1 MLNLLVMMKFK
12 RPFRRSLIYGLLVTL
27 MSGSIIVSSP
37 QPSYGQSWLNWIFQ
51 GVQVIQLSTLSDSQE
66 VKYGQQINRELIS
79 SGQFRLSRNRALI
92 ERVDRIGQRLAR
104 NSSRPNLP
112 FTFQVIQDDSI
123 NAFATMGGF
132 VYVNTGLIAAAE
144 NEAEL
149 ASVVGHEI
157 AHITERHSI
166 KQMRNV
172 AISQGLMSAAGLN
185 ENDIVNLGVQLAVNL
200 PNSREAELE
209 ADQVG
214 LQNLRQA
221 GYAPIGMI
229 TFMKKLTQK
238 GGSPPAFLS
247 THPGSSQR
255 VEALTQAV
263 NPEMAYQGDG
273 LDNQA
278 YQREFRALL

>member
-1 MLNLLVMMKFK
+1 MMKLK
-12 RPFRRSLIYGLLVTL
+12 RPYFRPLIYGLLATL
-27 MSGSIIVSSP
+27 ISSSIIISSP

-51 GVQVIQLSTLSDSQE
+51 GVQVIQLSSLSDSQE
-66 VKYGQQINRELIS
+66 VKYGGQINQELIR
-79 SGQFRLSRNRALI
+79 SGKFRLSRNQALI
-92 ERVDRIGQRLAR
+92 QRIDRIGQRLAQ

-112 FTFQVIQDDSI
+112 FTFQVVQDNSI

-132 VYVNTGLIAAAE
+132 VYINTGLIATAE

-149 ASVVGHEI
+149 ASVIGHEI

-172 AISQGLMSAAGLN
+172 AISQGLMSATGLSESN
-185 ENDIVNLGVQLAVNL
+185 IVNIGVQLAVNL
-200 PNSREAELE
+200 PHSREAELE

-214 LQNLRQA
+214 LRNLRQA

-247 THPGSSQR
+247 THPATSQR
-255 VEALTQAV
+255 VEALNKAV
-263 NPEMAYQGDG
+263 NPDIAYQGDG
-273 LDNQA
+273 LDTQA
-278 YQREFRALL
+278 YQREFRGLL

>member
-1 MLNLLVMMKFK
+1 MLHLI
-12 RPFRRSLIYGLLVTL
+12 RSHRRSLGYGLLAAL
-27 MSGSIIVSSP
+27 ISSIIIVATP
-37 QPSYGQSWLNWIFQ
+37 QPSYSQSWLNWLFQ
-51 GVQVIQLSTLSDSQE
+51 GVQVIQLSTMSDAQE
-66 VKYGQQINRELIS
+66 VKYGQQINQELIR
-79 SGQFRLSRNRALI
+79 SGQFRPSRNQALI
-92 ERVDRIGQRLAR
+92 EKVERIGQRLAQ

-112 FTFQVIQDDSI
+112 FTFQVVEDRSI

-132 VYVNTGLIAAAE
+132 VYINTGLIAAAE

-149 ASVVGHEI
+149 ASVVAHEI

-185 ENDIVNLGVQLAVNL
+185 ENDIVNIGVQLAVNL
-200 PNSREAELE
+200 PHSREAELE

-214 LQNLRQA
+214 LENLRRA
-221 GYAPIGMI
+221 NYAPIGMI
-229 TFMKKLTQK
+229 TFMKKLMQQG

-247 THPGSSQR
+247 THPATEQR
-255 VEALTQAV
+255 VEELSQAV
-263 NPEMAYQGDG
+263 DPQIAYQGDG

>member
-1 MLNLLVMMKFK
+1 MMKFHK
-12 RPFRRSLIYGLLVTL
+12 NFYRRLSYGLIAIITSASLILL
-27 MSGSIIVSSP
+27 SP

-51 GVQVIQLSTLSDSQE
+51 GVQVIQLSTLSDRQE
-66 VKYGQQINRELIS
+66 VQYGQRINQELLG
-79 SGQFRLSRNRALI
+79 SGRFRLSRNRALSQRI
-92 ERVDRIGQRLAR
+92 NDIGQRMAQK
-104 NSSRPNLP
+104 SSRPNLP
-112 FTFQVIQDDSI
+112 FTFQVIQDNSI

-132 VYVNTGLIAAAE
+132 VYLNTGLIAAAE

-157 AHITERHSI
+157 AHITERHAI

-172 AISQGLMSAAGLN
+172 AISQGLMSAAGLSESN
-185 ENDIVNLGVQLAVNL
+185 IVNLGVQLAVNL
-200 PNSREAELE
+200 PHSREAELE

-214 LQNLRQA
+214 LRNLKQA

-229 TFMKKLTQK
+229 TFMRKLTQK

-247 THPGSSQR
+247 THPATSQR
-255 VEALTQAV
+255 VDALSQAV
-263 NPEMAYQGDG
+263 SPSIAYQGDG

-278 YQREFRALL
+278 YQQNFRALL

>member
-1 MLNLLVMMKFK
+1 MMKFN
-12 RPFRRSLIYGLLVTL
+12 RTYRRRLIYGLLATV
-27 MSGSIIVSSP
+27 MSSSLILSSP

-51 GVQVIQLSTLSDSQE
+51 GVQVIQLSSLSDAQE
-66 VKYGQQINRELIS
+66 VKYGQQINQELLS
-79 SGQFRLSRNRALI
+79 SGRFTVSRNQALTQRI
-92 ERVDRIGQRLAR
+92 ESIGKRLAR

-112 FTFQVIQDDSI
+112 FTFQVINDNSI

-149 ASVVGHEI
+149 ASVIGHEI

-172 AISQGLMSAAGLN
+172 AISQGLMSAAGLS
-185 ENDIVNLGVQLAVNL
+185 ENNIVNIGVQLAVNL
-200 PNSREAELE
+200 PHSREAELE

-214 LQNLRQA
+214 LRNLQQA

-238 GGSPPAFLS
+238 SGSPPAFLS
-247 THPGSSQR
+247 THPASSQR
-255 VEALTQAV
+255 VQALSQAV
-263 NPEMAYQGDG
+263 NPNIAYQGDG

-278 YQREFRALL
+278 YQREFRGLL

>member
-1 MLNLLVMMKFK
+1 MMKFN
-12 RPFRRSLIYGLLVTL
+12 RTYRRRLIYGLLATV
-27 MSGSIIVSSP
+27 MSSSLIISSP

-51 GVQVIQLSTLSDSQE
+51 GVQVIQLSSLSDAQE
-66 VKYGQQINRELIS
+66 VKYGQQINQELLS
-79 SGQFRLSRNRALI
+79 SGRFTVSRNQALTQRI
-92 ERVDRIGQRLAR
+92 ESIGKRLAR

-112 FTFQVIQDDSI
+112 FTFQVINDNSI

-149 ASVVGHEI
+149 ASVIGHEI

-172 AISQGLMSAAGLN
+172 AISQGLMSAAGLS
-185 ENDIVNLGVQLAVNL
+185 ENNIVNIGVQLAVNL
-200 PNSREAELE
+200 PHSREAELE
-209 ADQVG
+209 ADRVG
-214 LQNLRQA
+214 LRNLQQA

-247 THPGSSQR
+247 THPASSQR
-255 VEALTQAV
+255 VQALSQAV
-263 NPEMAYQGDG
+263 NPNIAYQGDG

-278 YQREFRALL
+278 YQREFRGLL

>member
-1 MLNLLVMMKFK
+1 MLKLKSFY
-12 RPFRRSLIYGLLVTL
+12 RRFLIYGLLVTL
-27 MSGSIIVSSP
+27 ISSSIIITSP

-51 GVQVIQLSTLSDSQE
+51 GVQVIQLSNLSDSQE
-66 VKYGQQINRELIS
+66 VKYGRQINDELIR
-79 SGQFRLSRNRALI
+79 SGRFRISRNQALTQ
-92 ERVDRIGQRLAR
+92 RVDRIGQRLAQ

-112 FTFQVIQDDSI
+112 FTFQVLQDNSI

-132 VYVNTGLIAAAE
+132 AYVNTGLIAAAE

-149 ASVVGHEI
+149 ASVIGHEI
-157 AHITERHSI
+157 AHITQRHSI

-172 AISQGLMSAAGLN
+172 AISQGLMSATGLSESN
-185 ENDIVNLGVQLAVNL
+185 IVNLGVQLGFNL
-200 PNSREAELE
+200 PRSREAELE
-209 ADQVG
+209 ADRIG

-229 TFMKKLTQK
+229 TFMKKLLQS
-238 GGSPPAFLS
+238 GSSSPAFLS
-247 THPGSSQR
+247 THPATSQR
-255 VEALTQAV
+255 VQALTQAV
-263 NPEMAYQGDG
+263 NPDIAYQGDG

>member
-1 MLNLLVMMKFK
+1 MMKLK
-12 RPFRRSLIYGLLVTL
+12 RPFRRSLVYGLLATL

-66 VKYGQQINRELIS
+66 VKYGQQINQELIS

-92 ERVDRIGQRLAR
+92 ERIDSIGQRLAR

-149 ASVVGHEI
+149 ASVIGHEI
-157 AHITERHSI
+157 AHVTERHSI

-185 ENDIVNLGVQLAVNL
+185 ENDIVNLGVKLAVNL

-229 TFMKKLTQK
+229 TFMKKLTQQ
-238 GGSPPAFLS
+238 GGSSPAFLS
-247 THPGSSQR
+247 THPASSQR
-255 VEALTQAV
+255 VTALSQAV
-263 NPEMAYQGDG
+263 NPDFAYQGDG
-273 LDNQA
+273 LDTQA
-278 YQREFRALL
+278 YQRNFRALL

>member
-1 MLNLLVMMKFK
+1 MKFN
-12 RPFRRSLIYGLLVTL
+12 RTYRRRLIYGLLATV
-27 MSGSIIVSSP
+27 MSSSLIISSP

-51 GVQVIQLSTLSDSQE
+51 GVQVIQLSSLSDAQE
-66 VKYGQQINRELIS
+66 VKYGQQINQELLS
-79 SGQFRLSRNRALI
+79 SGRFTVSRNQALTQRI
-92 ERVDRIGQRLAR
+92 ESIGKRLAR

-112 FTFQVIQDDSI
+112 FTFQVINDNSI

-149 ASVVGHEI
+149 ASVIGHEI

-172 AISQGLMSAAGLN
+172 AISQGLMSAAGLS
-185 ENDIVNLGVQLAVNL
+185 ENNIVNIGVQLAVNL
-200 PNSREAELE
+200 PHSREAELE

-214 LQNLRQA
+214 LRNLQQA

-247 THPGSSQR
+247 THPASSQR
-255 VEALTQAV
+255 VQALSQAV
-263 NPEMAYQGDG
+263 NPNIAYQGDG

-278 YQREFRALL
+278 YQREFRGLL

>member
-1 MLNLLVMMKFK
+1 MMKFK

>member
-1 MLNLLVMMKFK
+1 MMNFNRAYYRRLTYALLAIVM
-12 RPFRRSLIYGLLVTL
+12 S
-27 MSGSIIVSSP
+27 SSIIISSS

-51 GVQVIQLSTLSDSQE
+51 GVQVIQLSNLSDANE
-66 VKYGQQINRELIS
+66 VKYGKQINQELLS
-79 SGQFRLSRNRALI
+79 SGRFKVSRNQALI
-92 ERVDRIGQRLAR
+92 QRIESIGERLAQ

-112 FTFQVIQDDSI
+112 FTFQVINDNSI

-149 ASVVGHEI
+149 ASVIGHEI

-185 ENDIVNLGVQLAVNL
+185 ENNIVNIGVQLAVNL
-200 PNSREAELE
+200 PHSREAELE

-214 LQNLRQA
+214 LQNLQQA

-247 THPGSSQR
+247 THPASSQR
-255 VEALTQAV
+255 VEALSQAV
-263 NPEMAYQGDG
+263 NPNIAYQGDG
-273 LDNQA
+273 LDNKA
-278 YQREFRALL
+278 YQQKFRGLL

>member
-1 MLNLLVMMKFK
+1 MI
-12 RPFRRSLIYGLLVTL
+12 S
-27 MSGSIIVSSP
+27 SSIIITSP

-51 GVQVIQLSTLSDSQE
+51 GVQVIQVSNLSDSQE
-66 VKYGQQINRELIS
+66 VQYGGQINEQLIR
-79 SGQFRLSRNRALI
+79 SGRFRISRNQALI
-92 ERVDRIGQRLAR
+92 QRVNRIGQRLAKQS
-104 NSSRPNLP
+104 NRPNLP
-112 FTFQVIQDDSI
+112 FTFQVIQDNSI

-132 VYVNTGLIAAAE
+132 AYVNTGLIAAAE

-149 ASVVGHEI
+149 ASVIGHEI

-172 AISQGLMSAAGLN
+172 AISQGLMSATGLD
-185 ENDIVNLGVQLAVNL
+185 ENNIVNLGVQLAFNL
-200 PNSREAELE
+200 PHSREAELE

-214 LQNLRQA
+214 LINLRQA

-247 THPGSSQR
+247 THPATSQR
-255 VEALTQAV
+255 VQALNQALS
-263 NPEMAYQGDG
+263 PDIAYQGDG

>member
-1 MLNLLVMMKFK
+1 LLNLLVMMKFK

>member
-1 MLNLLVMMKFK
+1 MMKLK
-12 RPFRRSLIYGLLVTL
+12 PPYRRPLIYGLLAIL
-27 MSGSIIVSSP
+27 ISSSIIISSP
-37 QPSYGQSWLNWIFQ
+37 QPSYGQSWLNWIYQ

-66 VKYGQQINRELIS
+66 VKYGRQINQELIS
-79 SGQFRLSRNRALI
+79 SGRFRVSRNRALI
-92 ERVDRIGQRLAR
+92 QRIERIGQRLAQ

-132 VYVNTGLIAAAE
+132 VYVNTGLIATAE

-149 ASVVGHEI
+149 ASVIGHEI

-172 AISQGLMSAAGLN
+172 AISQGLMSATGLS
-185 ENDIVNLGVQLAVNL
+185 ENNIVNIGVQLAVNL
-200 PNSREAELE
+200 PHSREAELE

-247 THPGSSQR
+247 THPASSQR
-255 VEALTQAV
+255 VEALSQAV
-263 NPEMAYQGDG
+263 NPDIAYQGDG

>member
-1 MLNLLVMMKFK
+1 MMKLK
-12 RPFRRSLIYGLLVTL
+12 RPFRRSLIYGLLATV
-27 MSGSIIVSSP
+27 MSGSIIVASP

-92 ERVDRIGQRLAR
+92 ERVDRIGQRLAQ

-149 ASVVGHEI
+149 ASVIGHEI

-172 AISQGLMSAAGLN
+172 AISRGLMSAAGLN

-221 GYAPIGMI
+221 GYAPIAMI
-229 TFMKKLTQK
+229 TFMKKLTRQ
-238 GGSPPAFLS
+238 GGAPPAFLS

-263 NPEMAYQGDG
+263 NPERAYQGDG

>member
-1 MLNLLVMMKFK
+1 MIKLKSFY
-12 RPFRRSLIYGLLVTL
+12 RRFLIYGLLAIL
-27 MSGSIIVSSP
+27 ISSSIIITSP

-51 GVQVIQLSTLSDSQE
+51 GVQVIQVSNLSDSQE
-66 VKYGQQINRELIS
+66 VQYGGQINEQLIR
-79 SGQFRLSRNRALI
+79 SGRFRISRNQALI
-92 ERVDRIGQRLAR
+92 QRVNRIGQRLAKQS
-104 NSSRPNLP
+104 NRPNLP
-112 FTFQVIQDDSI
+112 FTFQVIQDNSI

-132 VYVNTGLIAAAE
+132 AYVNTGLIAAAE

-149 ASVVGHEI
+149 ASVIGHEI

-172 AISQGLMSAAGLN
+172 AISQGLMSATGLD
-185 ENDIVNLGVQLAVNL
+185 ENNIVNLGVQLAFNL
-200 PNSREAELE
+200 PHSREAELE

-214 LQNLRQA
+214 LINLRQA

-238 GGSPPAFLS
+238 GGSPPALLS
-247 THPGSSQR
+247 THPATSQR
-255 VEALTQAV
+255 VQALNQALS
-263 NPEMAYQGDG
+263 PDIAYQGDG

>member
-1 MLNLLVMMKFK
+1 MMKLK
-12 RPFRRSLIYGLLVTL
+12 RPFLRSLIYGLLAAF

-37 QPSYGQSWLNWIFQ
+37 QPSYGQSWLNWFFR

-92 ERVDRIGQRLAR
+92 EKIDRIGQRLAR

-112 FTFQVIQDDSI
+112 YTFQVIQDDSI

-132 VYVNTGLIAAAE
+132 VYINTGLIAAAE

-214 LQNLRQA
+214 LQNLREA

-263 NPEMAYQGDG
+263 NPEIAYQGDG

>member
-1 MLNLLVMMKFK
+1 MLHLLRSCR
-12 RPFRRSLIYGLLVTL
+12 RPLSYGLLTAL
-27 MSGSIIVSSP
+27 ISSTIIVTTP
-37 QPSYGQSWLNWIFQ
+37 QPSYSQSWLNWLFQ

-66 VKYGQQINRELIS
+66 VKYGQQINQELIK
-79 SGQFRLSRNRALI
+79 SGQFRPSRNRALTQRI
-92 ERVDRIGQRLAR
+92 ERIGQRLAQQS
-104 NSSRPNLP
+104 NRPNLP
-112 FTFQVIQDDSI
+112 YTFQVVDDNSI

-132 VYVNTGLIAAAE
+132 VYINTGLIAAAE

-149 ASVVGHEI
+149 ASVVAHEI
-157 AHITERHSI
+157 AHVTERHAI

-185 ENDIVNLGVQLAVNL
+185 ENDIVNIGVQLAVDL
-200 PNSREAELE
+200 PHSREAELE

-214 LQNLRQA
+214 LENLKRS

-229 TFMKKLTQK
+229 TFMKKLMQQ
-238 GGSPPAFLS
+238 GGSSTPAFLS
-247 THPGSSQR
+247 THPATSQR
-255 VEALTQAV
+255 VNELSRAV
-263 NPEMAYQGDG
+263 DPKIAYQGDG